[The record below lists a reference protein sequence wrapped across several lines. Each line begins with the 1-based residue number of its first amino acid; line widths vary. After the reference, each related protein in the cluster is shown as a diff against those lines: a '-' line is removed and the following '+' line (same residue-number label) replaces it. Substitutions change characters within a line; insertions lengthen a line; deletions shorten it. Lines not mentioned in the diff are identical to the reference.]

1 MGGGET
7 TLRGGR
13 GVGRMITMG
22 ASQPNTDSG
31 ASPLNFLDLGEKI
44 RLDFFVLGAPQRRR
58 ESSGVAQREA
68 KKTKNNNTPTAMNLN
83 FHFHLSVPPM
93 STSMPSSRF
102 NLERRE
108 FLVWE
113 AKYSDSL
120 STHPAGGRYG
130 TSLRSQHILLRL
142 ARDTNLHHTPYT
154 LG

>member
-1 MGGGET
+1 MGSRTKYRFGGQPPEFP
-7 TLRGGR
+7 RPPERRFVGFFCFGRAPAGGGGR
-13 GVGRMITMG
+13 GVEWR
-22 ASQPNTDSG
+22 P
-31 ASPLNFLDLGEKI
+31 
-44 RLDFFVLGAPQRRR
+44 
-58 ESSGVAQREA
+58 AQREA

-83 FHFHLSVPPM
+83 FHFHLSVPPA

-108 FLVWE
+108 FLFWE

-120 STHPAGGRYG
+120 STHSAGGRYG

-142 ARDTNLHHTPYT
+142 ARDTIIHHTPYT